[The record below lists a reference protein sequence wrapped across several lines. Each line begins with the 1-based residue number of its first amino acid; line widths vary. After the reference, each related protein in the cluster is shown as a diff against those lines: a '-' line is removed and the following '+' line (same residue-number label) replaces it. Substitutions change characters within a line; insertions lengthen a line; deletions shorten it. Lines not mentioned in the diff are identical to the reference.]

1 MKKKMIKLA
10 MAGMVV
16 FGMSSCASISST
28 PAGMGALYTSVKTDG
43 HVTSNPCGT
52 KVGTATATNI
62 LGWVLTGD
70 ASVETAAKSAGIKKI
85 SHVDRE
91 NMSILGIYGTYK
103 VIVYGE

>member
-16 FGMSSCASISST
+16 FGLSSCASISS